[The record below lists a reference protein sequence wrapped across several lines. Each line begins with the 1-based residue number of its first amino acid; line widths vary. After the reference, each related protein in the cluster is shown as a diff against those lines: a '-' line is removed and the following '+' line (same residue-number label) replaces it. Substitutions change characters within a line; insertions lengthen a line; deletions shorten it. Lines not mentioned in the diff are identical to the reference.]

1 MQGQIRPGGRM
12 GIKHTILAMK
22 DVYLVA
28 MAVKLPSNG
37 APVTLH
43 YLVEVIRLRRRGESD
58 TGIIL

>member
-1 MQGQIRPGGRM
+1 M
-12 GIKHTILAMK
+12 GVKHTILAMK